1 MNMELQ
7 EEMAYLKYFGLE
19 VNPFPVAPDVE
30 HFFLSRD
37 IDRLITEIV
46 HGIVTR
52 KGFMALTGEVGLGKT
67 TISRKIMKIL
77 EEKGVQ
83 TSLVFHTSYQD
94 RELLRAINRDFGLL
108 VDTLEF
114 GDLMNVLQDFLLGQ
128 NMEGRN
134 CAIIIDDAQNLS
146 PESLELVRMISN
158 LETDRQKL
166 VQVLLIG
173 QPELMKKLD
182 SPELR
187 QLKSRIIIKQEARPL
202 PAEELENY
210 ILFKLNVAGN
220 KGKTSITRKAV
231 RTIYRMTGGNL
242 RQVNTVMDRILYVAF
257 IRNTR
262 KITSDV
268 VKEAKRDLKPGKT
281 WERHPIFKRLHPWFA
296 VPAICALMGILLFI
310 SPFRVSHL
318 AKEINTLFFSGP
330 AVTESLA
337 DTQTNTALDPKNKT
351 NAGSAMQSGNVNG
364 PVYLKEKPVPEALRE
379 FLSAYSL
386 TRFTGP
392 FAGALASGDFTEI
405 KKEILRE
412 TGYQLVTLKR
422 LPEGVREKYGVLVW
436 PNARGIGREFFL
448 FWHPKLQIPK
458 FYYGYRG
465 REIAQLQKLLADALC
480 YRGNVDGIVG
490 TGLMKAVLEYQKR
503 QGIEVTGYP
512 DQRTIFLLHIMEN
525 TA

>member
-1 MNMELQ
+1 MELQ

-94 RELLRAINRDFGLL
+94 VELLRAINRDFGLL

-173 QPELMKKLD
+173 QPELMEKLD

-202 PAEELENY
+202 PPEEPAAGQYGHGPHPVCCLHQEHQEDYHGRGKRCAKGFETRENVEKSSH
-210 ILFKLNVAGN
+210 IQ
-220 KGKTSITRKAV
+220 T
-231 RTIYRMTGGNL
+231 
-242 RQVNTVMDRILYVAF
+242 VAF
-257 IRNTR
+257 LVRGSCNLCTHGNPAIHFPVSGFPPCQRDQHSLLFRTGCHGEPGGHPNKCGSGSEKQNKRWIGNAEREREWPGIPARETRSRGAPGVSIRLFAYQVYR
-262 KITSDV
+262 PLCKC
-268 VKEAKRDLKPGKT
+268 PGKRRFQGNQKGNT
-281 WERHPIFKRLHPWFA
+281 PRD
-296 VPAICALMGILLFI
+296 
-310 SPFRVSHL
+310 RVS
-318 AKEINTLFFSGP
+318 TG
-330 AVTESLA
+330 
-337 DTQTNTALDPKNKT
+337 DPKKA
-351 NAGSAMQSGNVNG
+351 AGGSSRKMRCACM
-364 PVYLKEKPVPEALRE
+364 A
-379 FLSAYSL
+379 
-386 TRFTGP
+386 
-392 FAGALASGDFTEI
+392 
-405 KKEILRE
+405 
-412 TGYQLVTLKR
+412 
-422 LPEGVREKYGVLVW
+422 
-436 PNARGIGREFFL
+436 
-448 FWHPKLQIPK
+448 
-458 FYYGYRG
+458 
-465 REIAQLQKLLADALC
+465 
-480 YRGNVDGIVG
+480 
-490 TGLMKAVLEYQKR
+490 EYQGNR
-503 QGIEVTGYP
+503 P
-512 DQRTIFLLHIMEN
+512 
-525 TA
+525 